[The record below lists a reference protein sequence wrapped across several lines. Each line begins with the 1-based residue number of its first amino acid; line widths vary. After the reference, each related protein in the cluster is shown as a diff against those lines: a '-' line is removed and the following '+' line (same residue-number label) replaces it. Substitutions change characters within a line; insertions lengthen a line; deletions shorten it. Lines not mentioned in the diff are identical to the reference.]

1 MKRMLKK
8 QFEVVEKVCVFCMF
22 CVILLVYVCLC
33 DLCDFAC
40 LCVFCVICVILL
52 VYVCVHR
59 KRLKCKH
66 FAETYFAAGKW
77 EYMRAG
83 TVFTNSLVLV

>member
-1 MKRMLKK
+1 MKRMLAE
-8 QFEVVEKVCVFCMF
+8 QFEVVEKVCVC
-22 CVILLVYVCLC
+22 
-33 DLCDFAC
+33 
-40 LCVFCVICVILL
+40 CVFCVILL

>member
-1 MKRMLKK
+1 MLQRSMKRALEE
-8 QFEVVEKVCVFCMF
+8 QFEVVEKVCVFC
-22 CVILLVYVCLC
+22 VILLVYVS
-33 DLCDFAC
+33 
-40 LCVFCVICVILL
+40 
-52 VYVCVHR
+52 VHR

>member
-1 MKRMLKK
+1 MG
-8 QFEVVEKVCVFCMF
+8 VCVFN
-22 CVILLVYVCLC
+22 
-33 DLCDFAC
+33 
-40 LCVFCVICVILL
+40 VILL
-52 VYVCVHR
+52 VYVCVQR

>member
-40 LCVFCVICVILL
+40 LCVFCVILL

>member
-1 MKRMLKK
+1 MKRMLGE
-8 QFEVVEKVCVFCMF
+8 QFEVVEKG
-22 CVILLVYVCLC
+22 
-33 DLCDFAC
+33 
-40 LCVFCVICVILL
+40 LCVGVFCVILL

-83 TVFTNSLVLV
+83 TVFTNSLVV

>member
-8 QFEVVEKVCVFCMF
+8 QFEVVEKVCVS
-22 CVILLVYVCLC
+22 
-33 DLCDFAC
+33 
-40 LCVFCVICVILL
+40 CVFCVILL

>member
-1 MKRMLKK
+1 MLERSMKRMAEE
-8 QFEVVEKVCVFCMF
+8 QFEVVEKVSVC
-22 CVILLVYVCLC
+22 VCL
-33 DLCDFAC
+33 F
-40 LCVFCVICVILL
+40 CVILL